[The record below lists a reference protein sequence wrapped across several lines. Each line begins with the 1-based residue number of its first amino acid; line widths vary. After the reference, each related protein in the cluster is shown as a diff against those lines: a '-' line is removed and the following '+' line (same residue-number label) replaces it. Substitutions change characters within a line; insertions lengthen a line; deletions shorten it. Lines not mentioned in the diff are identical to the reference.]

1 LPGSVTTLRIATVK
15 TPASS
20 RAAKTAAALYDSDF
34 YSWTRRTAAL
44 LRAHRFDEIDVEHAA
59 EEIEDMGKRDLKEL
73 NSRVQVLLLHL
84 LKWQNQP
91 DGRSPSWQATIVT
104 QRIEIEALL
113 RQSPSLRP
121 KLTSELV
128 QNYANAVKRAV
139 PETGLRKEDFP
150 VGCPFTI
157 EQILDEEFL
166 PT

>member
-20 RAAKTAAALYDSDF
+20 RAAKTAAALYDIDF
-34 YSWTRRTAAL
+34 YSWTQRTAAL

-91 DGRSPSWQATIVT
+91 DGRSPSWQTTIVT